1 MRLEHMQ
8 SKVETRNEKDKK
20 RNCQV
25 RSFIVSVS
33 QEYSDDNL
41 PIVIFDIDDLQER
54 NLSASEKIFV
64 SNLN

>member
-8 SKVETRNEKDKK
+8 SKVETRNETVRK

>member
-1 MRLEHMQ
+1 MQ
-8 SKVETRNEKDKK
+8 SKVETRNETVRK